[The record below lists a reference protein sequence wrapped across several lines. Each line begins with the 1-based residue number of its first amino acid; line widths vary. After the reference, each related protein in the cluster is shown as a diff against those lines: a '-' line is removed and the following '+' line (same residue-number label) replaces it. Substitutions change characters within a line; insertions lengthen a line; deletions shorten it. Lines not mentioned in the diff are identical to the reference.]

1 MTSVPRKPGCACHWE
16 EGDSLCRVH
25 PPDAAELAYAARIGA
40 PYRFDD
46 LNPKES
52 K

>member
-1 MTSVPRKPGCACHWE
+1 VSTVSRKPGCTCHWE

-25 PPDAAELAYAARIGA
+25 PPDVAELLYAASLGA

-46 LNPKES
+46 LDSREPK
-52 K
+52 